1 MNNSDQI
8 WSTHGVFWYLVF
20 NSAQFPPIK
29 ALLNEHSVQ
38 TLTTMKTSIYMVLC
52 ILFAG
57 IFFWIV
63 KIYSKTAFT
72 LFPFIY
78 LLNVVF
84 FPNLSV
90 VVNINL
96 EDEILIFLQW
106 FPPGNFVCSEDGDS
120 LQRLIDQLKELDGVN
135 KRQMTDSTGSVP
147 SLDTSDLQSQE
158 ASKRQQENADI
169 RPQKR

>member
-1 MNNSDQI
+1 MKYPRGILVSGVQFCAVSPYK
-8 WSTHGVFWYLVF
+8 STSQWTQRTNTDDNENFYIYGFMYIVCRYIFLNCKYLLPK
-20 NSAQFPPIK
+20 Q
-29 ALLNEHSVQ
+29 LLH
-38 TLTTMKTSIYMVLC
+38 
-52 ILFAG
+52 
-57 IFFWIV
+57 
-63 KIYSKTAFT
+63 YS
-72 LFPFIY
+72 LLYIY

-84 FPNLSV
+84 SPNLSV

-96 EDEILIFLQW
+96 ENEILIFVQW
-106 FPPGNFVCSEDGDS
+106 FPPGNCVCSEDGDS
-120 LQRLIDQLKELDGVN
+120 LQRLIDQLKKLDGVN

>member
-1 MNNSDQI
+1 M
-8 WSTHGVFWYLVF
+8 
-20 NSAQFPPIK
+20 
-29 ALLNEHSVQ
+29 
-38 TLTTMKTSIYMVLC
+38 
-52 ILFAG
+52 
-57 IFFWIV
+57 
-63 KIYSKTAFT
+63 
-72 LFPFIY
+72 
-78 LLNVVF
+78 NVVF

-120 LQRLIDQLKELDGVN
+120 LQRLIDQLKRLEGVN

>member
-1 MNNSDQI
+1 M
-8 WSTHGVFWYLVF
+8 
-20 NSAQFPPIK
+20 
-29 ALLNEHSVQ
+29 
-38 TLTTMKTSIYMVLC
+38 
-52 ILFAG
+52 
-57 IFFWIV
+57 
-63 KIYSKTAFT
+63 
-72 LFPFIY
+72 
-78 LLNVVF
+78 NVVF

-120 LQRLIDQLKELDGVN
+120 LQRLIDQLKRLEGVN

-147 SLDTSDLQSQE
+147 SLDTSDSQSQE
-158 ASKRQQENADI
+158 ASKLQQENADI

>member
-1 MNNSDQI
+1 M
-8 WSTHGVFWYLVF
+8 
-20 NSAQFPPIK
+20 
-29 ALLNEHSVQ
+29 
-38 TLTTMKTSIYMVLC
+38 
-52 ILFAG
+52 
-57 IFFWIV
+57 
-63 KIYSKTAFT
+63 
-72 LFPFIY
+72 
-78 LLNVVF
+78 NVVF
-84 FPNLSV
+84 PPNLSV

-106 FPPGNFVCSEDGDS
+106 FPPGNFVCSQDGDS